1 MGFGKWIE
9 KEQRDFTIWVEII
22 LPFQEKKSV
31 QASDEN
37 SLIVVLVTVSSED
50 EARLI
55 GNRLLKERL
64 AACVQIVSGIRSLF
78 VWKEKM
84 CDEEEILLLI
94 KSRQDL
100 LTKVITLVKKLHSYE
115 VPEVVALPIVGGSE
129 DYLGWLN
136 ESLL

>member
-1 MGFGKWIE
+1 M
-9 KEQRDFTIWVEII
+9 
-22 LPFQEKKSV
+22 PFQEKKSV